1 MRNINKYAAV
11 NFSFTTPEE
20 NTFWIGN
27 DQRRVIMEPGD
38 SIKVSTDFSSG
49 SISYEKTYTRLG
61 YEGGPSNV
69 TRIACYFK
77 DTAEGKIVL

>member
-1 MRNINKYAAV
+1 
-11 NFSFTTPEE
+11 
-20 NTFWIGN
+20 
-27 DQRRVIMEPGD
+27 MEPGD